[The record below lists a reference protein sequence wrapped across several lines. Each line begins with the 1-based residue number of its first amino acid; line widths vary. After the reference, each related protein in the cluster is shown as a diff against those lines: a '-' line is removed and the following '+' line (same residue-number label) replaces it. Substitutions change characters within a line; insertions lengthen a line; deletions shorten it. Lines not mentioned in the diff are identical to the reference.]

1 MPTASR
7 DRTVRLQVH
16 MSEEEA
22 EAIDEYR
29 FRFRPPTRSA
39 AVRAL
44 LQKGMALA
52 DKAKDNGAK

>member
-1 MPTASR
+1 
-7 DRTVRLQVH
+7 